1 MLESFKLEIE
11 QCQYVDKFRLLRKIR
26 ELERSQSSNSQK
38 KSQIKKIAAEIAAS
52 KRSCKTRAAA
62 IPENIQFPEDLPVSA
77 KANEIKE
84 LLKKQQVI
92 VIAGDTGSGKT
103 TQIPKICLTAG
114 LGRKGLIGHT
124 QPRRLAAVS
133 VANRIA
139 EELNADIGQGV
150 GYQIRFNETI
160 SESTYLKLMT
170 DGVLLAE
177 IQNDRFLNKY
187 DAIIID
193 EAHERSLNIDFLL
206 GYLKQLLSK
215 RLELKLIITSATID
229 VEEFSKYFA
238 NAPIIS
244 VSGRTFPVDVRYRPL
259 DQGREEIQDQRQLEG
274 IIDALN
280 FIVERDQKS
289 NEISG
294 DLLVFL
300 SSEREI
306 RETARAIRK
315 QKFPHTKV
323 LPLYSRLPQSEQVKI
338 FAPHSGRRVVLA
350 TNIAETS
357 ITVPGIKYVVDTGF
371 ARISRYSIKNK
382 VQRLPIEPISRSSAD
397 QRKGRC
403 GRVSAG
409 ICIRLFSEQDYHSRS
424 EYTDPEIKR
433 TNLASVILRMLY
445 LRLGDVEQFPYIDA
459 PEKKAINDGF
469 KLLIELNAI
478 TQKHALT
485 SIGKQMARLP
495 VDPKLAR
502 MLVVASGHACLRE
515 VLIIVSALSIQDPR
529 ESYGDNRQQ
538 AQERHAIFSHE
549 ESDFISLVNLWDD
562 YEHKRQ
568 SLSQNQLKKFCN
580 THYLSYIRMREWREV
595 HRQLLV
601 TCQQLG
607 YRLNKELGTYEA
619 IHKSI
624 IAGSL
629 NQIANRFD
637 ARTFTGTRNRK
648 LALFSSSV
656 AAKSK
661 AKWIVTGEL
670 IETSQTFASMAA
682 KIQPKWVEAM
692 ALHLVR
698 REYFDPHWS
707 KKNQAVM
714 VYEKVH
720 LYGLTIVEK
729 SLLYYSDIDL
739 LNAHTIFISEGL
751 VGNQLST
758 GLKFVA
764 ENKKFLDSLSKE
776 EEKLRRPDLYV
787 GERDIA
793 RFYEERIPQEVSD
806 TQKLESWFYK
816 ASKKERYALQMTRE
830 NILSDEL
837 TRDQLSH
844 FPDYTP
850 IHKNQLAIDYIF
862 DPGSFRDGATVQVP
876 QKILNQIQQSDIDW
890 AVPGLIR
897 EKCIT
902 LLKGLPKSVRK
913 TLIPISGLV
922 DELLPVMTPADGL
935 LVQSLIIN
943 VADARRVLLSSDDLN
958 QIELPNHLIIKIR
971 VTDESGKEIGFG
983 ENLENLKAEL
993 ATNEAQINSP
1003 GIEQIH
1009 EILRS
1014 DLKGWDIEELPTRVE
1029 IGEDLIMIRYPAFVD
1044 NGDSVSIQLFAD
1056 QEEAKIT
1063 HLEGM
1068 VRLLMLRSVA
1078 QRNFLKKRFTQL
1090 KKEHALLI
1098 PPELN
1103 ELVEEAIFRSYVDTF
1118 QLEQRLPH
1126 NKQEFEDLLFQ
1137 GKSKL
1142 HSAGENFASLLVE
1155 ILKSLFQVRKQ
1166 LSELSQPEL
1175 VYFVQDIE
1183 QQLVNLVTEKLF
1195 FNTRVEWLKQY
1206 PRYFKA
1212 IEARI
1217 DKVPH
1222 LGRKDR
1228 ESSEELA
1235 SYWRKYEE
1243 LLKLR
1248 STTNA
1253 QEISHFRWMLEEY
1266 RVSLFAQSLGTKIP
1280 VSVERLEKQLD
1291 LIRG

>member
-26 ELERSQSSNSQK
+26 ELERSQSPNSQK

-52 KRSCKTRAAA
+52 KRTCKTRAAA

-92 VIAGDTGSGKT
+92 VIAGETGSGKT

-139 EELNADIGQGV
+139 EELNTDIGQGV

-244 VSGRTFPVDVRYRPL
+244 VSGRTFPVDVRYRPM
-259 DQGREEIQDQRQLEG
+259 DQGREDIQDQRQLEG

-280 FIVERDQKS
+280 FIVDRDQKS

-445 LRLGDVEQFPYIDA
+445 LRIGDVEQFPYIDA

-670 IETSQTFASMAA
+670 IETSQTLASMAA
-682 KIQPKWVEAM
+682 KIQPKCVEAM

-714 VYEKVH
+714 V
-720 LYGLTIVEK
+720 L
-729 SLLYYSDIDL
+729 
-739 LNAHTIFISEGL
+739 
-751 VGNQLST
+751 
-758 GLKFVA
+758 
-764 ENKKFLDSLSKE
+764 
-776 EEKLRRPDLYV
+776 
-787 GERDIA
+787 
-793 RFYEERIPQEVSD
+793 
-806 TQKLESWFYK
+806 
-816 ASKKERYALQMTRE
+816 
-830 NILSDEL
+830 
-837 TRDQLSH
+837 
-844 FPDYTP
+844 
-850 IHKNQLAIDYIF
+850 
-862 DPGSFRDGATVQVP
+862 
-876 QKILNQIQQSDIDW
+876 
-890 AVPGLIR
+890 
-897 EKCIT
+897 
-902 LLKGLPKSVRK
+902 
-913 TLIPISGLV
+913 
-922 DELLPVMTPADGL
+922 
-935 LVQSLIIN
+935 SLIHI
-943 VADARRVLLSSDDLN
+943 
-958 QIELPNHLIIKIR
+958 
-971 VTDESGKEIGFG
+971 
-983 ENLENLKAEL
+983 
-993 ATNEAQINSP
+993 
-1003 GIEQIH
+1003 
-1009 EILRS
+1009 
-1014 DLKGWDIEELPTRVE
+1014 
-1029 IGEDLIMIRYPAFVD
+1029 
-1044 NGDSVSIQLFAD
+1044 
-1056 QEEAKIT
+1056 
-1063 HLEGM
+1063 
-1068 VRLLMLRSVA
+1068 
-1078 QRNFLKKRFTQL
+1078 
-1090 KKEHALLI
+1090 
-1098 PPELN
+1098 
-1103 ELVEEAIFRSYVDTF
+1103 
-1118 QLEQRLPH
+1118 
-1126 NKQEFEDLLFQ
+1126 
-1137 GKSKL
+1137 
-1142 HSAGENFASLLVE
+1142 
-1155 ILKSLFQVRKQ
+1155 
-1166 LSELSQPEL
+1166 
-1175 VYFVQDIE
+1175 
-1183 QQLVNLVTEKLF
+1183 
-1195 FNTRVEWLKQY
+1195 
-1206 PRYFKA
+1206 
-1212 IEARI
+1212 
-1217 DKVPH
+1217 
-1222 LGRKDR
+1222 
-1228 ESSEELA
+1228 
-1235 SYWRKYEE
+1235 
-1243 LLKLR
+1243 
-1248 STTNA
+1248 
-1253 QEISHFRWMLEEY
+1253 
-1266 RVSLFAQSLGTKIP
+1266 
-1280 VSVERLEKQLD
+1280 
-1291 LIRG
+1291 

>member
-26 ELERSQSSNSQK
+26 ELERSQSPNSQK

-52 KRSCKTRAAA
+52 KRTCKTRAAA

-139 EELNADIGQGV
+139 EELNTDIGQGV

-244 VSGRTFPVDVRYRPL
+244 VSGRTFPVDVRYRPM
-259 DQGREEIQDQRQLEG
+259 DQGREDIQDQRQLEG

-289 NEISG
+289 NEVSG

-637 ARTFTGTRNRK
+637 ARTFTGTRNKK

-661 AKWIVTGEL
+661 AKWIVTG
-670 IETSQTFASMAA
+670 
-682 KIQPKWVEAM
+682 
-692 ALHLVR
+692 
-698 REYFDPHWS
+698 
-707 KKNQAVM
+707 
-714 VYEKVH
+714 
-720 LYGLTIVEK
+720 
-729 SLLYYSDIDL
+729 
-739 LNAHTIFISEGL
+739 
-751 VGNQLST
+751 
-758 GLKFVA
+758 
-764 ENKKFLDSLSKE
+764 
-776 EEKLRRPDLYV
+776 
-787 GERDIA
+787 
-793 RFYEERIPQEVSD
+793 
-806 TQKLESWFYK
+806 
-816 ASKKERYALQMTRE
+816 
-830 NILSDEL
+830 
-837 TRDQLSH
+837 
-844 FPDYTP
+844 
-850 IHKNQLAIDYIF
+850 
-862 DPGSFRDGATVQVP
+862 
-876 QKILNQIQQSDIDW
+876 
-890 AVPGLIR
+890 
-897 EKCIT
+897 
-902 LLKGLPKSVRK
+902 
-913 TLIPISGLV
+913 
-922 DELLPVMTPADGL
+922 
-935 LVQSLIIN
+935 
-943 VADARRVLLSSDDLN
+943 
-958 QIELPNHLIIKIR
+958 
-971 VTDESGKEIGFG
+971 
-983 ENLENLKAEL
+983 
-993 ATNEAQINSP
+993 
-1003 GIEQIH
+1003 
-1009 EILRS
+1009 
-1014 DLKGWDIEELPTRVE
+1014 
-1029 IGEDLIMIRYPAFVD
+1029 
-1044 NGDSVSIQLFAD
+1044 
-1056 QEEAKIT
+1056 
-1063 HLEGM
+1063 
-1068 VRLLMLRSVA
+1068 
-1078 QRNFLKKRFTQL
+1078 
-1090 KKEHALLI
+1090 
-1098 PPELN
+1098 
-1103 ELVEEAIFRSYVDTF
+1103 
-1118 QLEQRLPH
+1118 
-1126 NKQEFEDLLFQ
+1126 
-1137 GKSKL
+1137 
-1142 HSAGENFASLLVE
+1142 
-1155 ILKSLFQVRKQ
+1155 
-1166 LSELSQPEL
+1166 
-1175 VYFVQDIE
+1175 
-1183 QQLVNLVTEKLF
+1183 
-1195 FNTRVEWLKQY
+1195 
-1206 PRYFKA
+1206 
-1212 IEARI
+1212 
-1217 DKVPH
+1217 
-1222 LGRKDR
+1222 
-1228 ESSEELA
+1228 
-1235 SYWRKYEE
+1235 
-1243 LLKLR
+1243 
-1248 STTNA
+1248 
-1253 QEISHFRWMLEEY
+1253 
-1266 RVSLFAQSLGTKIP
+1266 
-1280 VSVERLEKQLD
+1280 
-1291 LIRG
+1291 